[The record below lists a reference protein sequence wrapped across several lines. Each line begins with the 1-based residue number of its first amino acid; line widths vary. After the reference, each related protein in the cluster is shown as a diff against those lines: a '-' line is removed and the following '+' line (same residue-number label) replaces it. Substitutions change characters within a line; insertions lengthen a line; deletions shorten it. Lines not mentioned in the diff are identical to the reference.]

1 MEWIG
6 RGSHGNPRPMAS
18 KSSPEKAEGP
28 VVRAGTVAI
37 IGRSNVGKSTLLN
50 AALALRLAAVS
61 RRPQTT
67 RTPLLGIVRHQG
79 AEIGFL
85 DTPGLHKAD
94 SKLGRE
100 MNRSARD
107 ALRDADVVLFV
118 VALPPHVRGDV
129 RAHPGD
135 LALIEQLPT
144 DKPVVL
150 IVNKIDVIRDKGLM
164 LPLLAALSAAREF
177 TAVVPVSALTEQGIE
192 LVLDEV
198 AKLLPEGP
206 ARYAADTLTDRP
218 MRHFAAE
225 YVREAVLRA
234 TSQEVPHAVAVTIDE
249 YAEPSSDKEVTRISA
264 TIHVEREGQKRILIG
279 EKGTMLKRIGTEAR
293 ERVEELI
300 GGRVHLAI
308 WVRVTAGWRERS
320 ESLADFG
327 LLARTEST

>member
-1 MEWIG
+1 M
-6 RGSHGNPRPMAS
+6 PS
-18 KSSPEKAEGP
+18 KPSRKQAHQA

-37 IGRSNVGKSTLLN
+37 VGRSNVGKSTLLN
-50 AALALRLAAVS
+50 AALELRLAAVS

-67 RTPLLGIVRHQG
+67 RMPLLGIVRHGG

-118 VALPPHVRGDV
+118 VALTPHVKGDV
-129 RAHPGD
+129 RPHPGD

-150 IVNKIDVIRDKGLM
+150 VVNKIDVIRDKGQM
-164 LPLLAALSAAREF
+164 LPLLAALSAARQF
-177 TAVVPVSALTEQGIE
+177 AAVVPVSALAEDGIGS
-192 LVLDEV
+192 VLDEV

-206 ARYAADTLTDRP
+206 ARHDEDTLTDRP

-225 YVREAVLRA
+225 YVREAILRA
-234 TSQEVPHAVAVTIDE
+234 TAQEVPHAVAVTIDE
-249 YAEPSSDKEVTRISA
+249 YAEPSTEKEVTRISA

-279 EKGTMLKRIGTEAR
+279 EKGAMLKRMGTEAR
-293 ERVEELI
+293 ERIEELI
-300 GGRVHLAI
+300 GGRVHLALWI
-308 WVRVTAGWRERS
+308 RVTADWRERPDA
-320 ESLADFG
+320 LADFG
-327 LLARTEST
+327 LLARTESP